1 MSNITRRQDQGLGK
15 TAAGGSG
22 GSFAA
27 HEREEAAAPPVLLSE
42 HITALSAKQSA
53 HARDWNAAERRL
65 REYRGDRIK
74 SVVNW
79 VDDSFAEDGAVRQA
93 DWRYA
98 MHSAWQRNQS
108 KPQEIVAPR
117 RAPDGLV
124 VSRNYPK
131 LRRFLDDGHRSP
143 ELAEEC
149 RRYATDSRK
158 AKRQT
163 DLSTL
168 CERYAK
174 HGGTEHESDQPAA
187 YRADRLNTE
196 AAAGDGLTDA
206 QLLRGKQ
213 LADDTIGPATRG
225 ELSDNEHDNL
235 LTLADTLED
244 QNFHAES
251 IAYEAIAR
259 VHDARRNP
267 EQKISGTAAWVIL
280 SAQIDVPED
289 IRERARRDD
298 PSSASSAT
306 DYRLHARAPFI

>member
-1 MSNITRRQDQGLGK
+1 MSNISRRQDHGLGK

-27 HEREEAAAPPVLLSE
+27 HEREGATPPPISLSE
-42 HITALSAKQSA
+42 HISALAAEQSA
-53 HARDWNAAERRL
+53 HARIWNAAEERL
-65 REYRGDRIK
+65 LAYKNGRIK
-74 SVVNW
+74 SDINW
-79 VDDSFAEDGAVRQA
+79 IDDSLSEEGTVRQA
-93 DWRYA
+93 DWRLA
-98 MHSAWQRNQS
+98 MAHAWRGPDHRMQISAL
-108 KPQEIVAPR
+108 KK
-117 RAPDGLV
+117 
-124 VSRNYPK
+124 YPA
-131 LRRFLDDGHRSP
+131 LRRFLDDGHVSHD
-143 ELAEEC
+143 LAAEC
-149 RRYATDSRK
+149 RQYAADSK
-158 AKRQT
+158 TQKKQGE
-163 DLSTL
+163 LSAL

-206 QLLRGKQ
+206 QMLRGKQ
-213 LADDTIGPATRG
+213 LADDTLGPATRG

-251 IAYEAIAR
+251 ITYEAIAR

-267 EQKISGTAAWVIL
+267 DQKITGTAAWVIL
-280 SAQIDVPED
+280 SAQIDVPDD

-298 PSSASSAT
+298 PSSARSAST
-306 DYRLHARAPFI
+306 YRQHARAPFL